1 MVAANKR
8 CTWAVVTKTGSQ
20 GPLTTKPKEAQYKGG
35 KAGSTDLRAKQK
47 TEGYGRRYGNSE
59 IRTKRALIVDDHDLF
74 RQMLALL
81 LSWYTDLKE
90 NIQAESR
97 EDARKALNEPESNI
111 DLAVVDLDLPHNE
124 TVELI
129 EDLRT
134 VSPYVPLLGI
144 TANGNTE
151 QAARRMENLADQVL
165 TTAASSQEIIA
176 AVRQLRNQPRD
187 HGKQR

>member
-8 CTWAVVTKTGSQ
+8 CARALSTEAGSQ
-20 GPLTTKPKEAQYKGG
+20 GPITTTRLKEAPYEGET
-35 KAGSTDLRAKQK
+35 AGSVDPRATQ
-47 TEGYGRRYGNSE
+47 EMGGYGRRYGNAE

-81 LSWYTDLKE
+81 LGWYTDLKE

-97 EDARKALNEPESNI
+97 KEARKALGESEGNI
-111 DLAVVDLDLPHNE
+111 DLAIVDLDLPRGE
-124 TVELI
+124 ALELAK
-129 EDLRT
+129 DLRAI
-134 VSPYVPLLGI
+134 SPGAPLLGI
-144 TANGNTE
+144 TANSHTE
-151 QAARRMENLADQVL
+151 QTASELENVADQVL

-187 HGKQR
+187 LW